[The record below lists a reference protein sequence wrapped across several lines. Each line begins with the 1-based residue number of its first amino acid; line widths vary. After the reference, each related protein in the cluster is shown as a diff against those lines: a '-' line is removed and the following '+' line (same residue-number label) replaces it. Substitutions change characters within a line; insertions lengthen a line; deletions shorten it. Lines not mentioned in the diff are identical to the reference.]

1 MQLTADSGKK
11 KTKKSGLSRLKTG
24 VKTAA
29 AEEVK
34 GGDNSE

>member
-24 VKTAA
+24 VKKAA
-29 AEEVK
+29 DEEVK